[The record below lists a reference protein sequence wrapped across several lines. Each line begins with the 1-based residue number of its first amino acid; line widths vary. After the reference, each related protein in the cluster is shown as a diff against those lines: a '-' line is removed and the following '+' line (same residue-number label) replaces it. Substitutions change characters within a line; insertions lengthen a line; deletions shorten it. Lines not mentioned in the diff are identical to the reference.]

1 MRTVSFGRRQ
11 ENTLQR
17 VLRVDDLA
25 LTKKVEQNERLIAK
39 RKASKSISSKQTPK
53 KMRDSVENKSNKKK
67 PIKSNYFHK
76 RHASTEVD
84 SDNKI
89 LTPTAAMQEYLEDRR
104 VSHAIQQ

>member
-1 MRTVSFGRRQ
+1 
-11 ENTLQR
+11 
-17 VLRVDDLA
+17 
-25 LTKKVEQNERLIAK
+25 
-39 RKASKSISSKQTPK
+39 
-53 KMRDSVENKSNKKK
+53 MRDSVENKSNKKK